1 MQSPRLQRGAN
12 ACFFRC
18 YMLDLTKAACAFPLG
33 RGAETEM
40 GKTRKIVICDDEQ
53 ALAARLADRI
63 HESRKDSEITLC
75 ASAAELEH
83 KLQEGF
89 DPDVAVMDIRLGDGS
104 GIEAVKKLF
113 HGRSTQ
119 VIYITSYVEYC
130 TDVYET
136 EHVYF
141 LKKPVDGAMLE
152 LALQKAEKKLAGTH
166 KKLCFSR
173 GGGTV
178 CFRPEEILFFESSYR
193 KLYVHTDSGT
203 EELYAIIDNVME
215 EAGGRFIQCHKSFL
229 VNLDRV
235 SSMEHKFF
243 VMDNGEHVP
252 ISRGRAEETRKKF
265 FESLGE

>member
-1 MQSPRLQRGAN
+1 
-12 ACFFRC
+12 
-18 YMLDLTKAACAFPLG
+18 MLDLTKAVGAFPPG
-33 RGAETEM
+33 NGAETEM
-40 GKTRKIVICDDEQ
+40 SETRKIVICDDDQ
-53 ALAARLADRI
+53 ALAARLADTI
-63 HESRKDSEITLC
+63 CESRKDSKITLC

-83 KLQEGF
+83 ELQGGC
-89 DPDVAVMDIRLGDGS
+89 DPDIAVMDIRLGDDS
-104 GIEAVKKLF
+104 GIETVKKLF
-113 HGRSTQ
+113 QGRGTQ

-141 LKKPVDGAMLE
+141 LKKPVDGAALE
-152 LALQKAEKKLAGTH
+152 LALQKAEKKLSETQ

-173 GGGTV
+173 RSGTV

-193 KLYVHTDSGT
+193 KLYVHTDTVT
-203 EELYAIIDNVME
+203 EELYAAIDDVMK

-252 ISRGRAEETRKKF
+252 ISRGRAEETRKNF